1 MAGNIKI
8 NPKYKPLYSDRQH
21 FIFLVTGGRGSAK
34 SFNVATFTERLSFEK
49 GHKIL
54 FSRYTMT
61 SASLSVIPEFQQKIE
76 MDGFSEYFDVTNAD
90 ITNKFSQSEIMF
102 RGIKTSSGNQTA
114 NLKSIQ
120 GLTTFIGDELEEWQS
135 ETDFETLVLSIRQAG
150 IQNRVILIMN
160 PSDAEHFIYKR
171 YIEKTHRIEVIDG
184 VDVQMS
190 THPDVL
196 HIHTTYFD
204 NEQHLAD
211 VFLNSVASIR
221 NEAITAATRPD
232 GTIDKA
238 IFNKSKYAYKIIG
251 RWADI
256 AEGVILPGWREG
268 EFDESLPYCYG
279 QDYGFSVD
287 PDTLVRVAINH
298 RLMLVHVD
306 ELYYDTKQLGTDD
319 LYELNKSRIKFP
331 KDLIVGDSAEDRLI
345 ADLKKKGLNI
355 IECEKGPGSV
365 VAGLT
370 ALQDYTIV
378 VTPNSTNIKMELKKY
393 VWNDKKAG
401 IPIDAYNHAIDPIR
415 YAFRQLNKGKGLGVR
430 ALSGI

>member
-1 MAGNIKI
+1 MKKPQIKV
-8 NPKYKPLYSDRQH
+8 NKKYRPLYTVKDL
-21 FIFLVTGGRGSAK
+21 FIFLITGGRGSAK
-34 SFNVATFTERLSFEK
+34 SFNVATFIERLSFEI

-54 FSRYTMT
+54 FSRYTMS
-61 SASLSVIPEFQQKIE
+61 SAALSVIPEFTQKIDL
-76 MDGFSEYFDVTNAD
+76 DGFSEYFK
-90 ITNKFSQSEIMF
+90 ITNTDIINRFSDSEIMF

-120 GLTTFIGDELEEWQS
+120 GLTTFVGDELEEWQS

-171 YIEKTHRIEVIDG
+171 YIEKTHRIELIDG
-184 VDVQMS
+184 VEVQIS
-190 THPDVL
+190 THPDVC
-196 HIHTTYFD
+196 HIHTTYLD
-204 NEQHLAD
+204 NEEHLAD
-211 VFLNSVASIR
+211 VFIKGV
-221 NEAITAATRPD
+221 NEIKEQAIKQATNID
-232 GTIDKA
+232 GTIDQA
-238 IFNKSKYAYKIIG
+238 VFNKTKYAYKIIG

-256 AEGVILPGWREG
+256 AEGVILPTWMEG
-268 EFDESLPYCYG
+268 EFDENLPYCYG

-287 PDTLVRVAINH
+287 PDTLVMVAINH
-298 RLMLVHVD
+298 KKMLIHVD

-370 ALQDYTIV
+370 ALQDYMIV
-378 VTPNSTNIKMELKKY
+378 VTPRSVNIKMELKKY

-401 IPIDAYNHAIDPIR
+401 IPIDMYNHAIDPIR
-415 YAFRQLNKGKGLGVR
+415 YAFRQLNKGRGLGPK
-430 ALSGI
+430 ALSM